1 MKLYP
6 VIKLTNW
13 RRFLS
18 VRPRVDDQI
27 ANIVKGV
34 CMWIRNQRW
43 PCDDATLSWI
53 RGESVKGDVNLCLFC
68 CVLELPYVC
77 EIYIIHWAEWVYIG
91 NILWVRPEVVICSKT
106 HCLINMTK
114 GTRKILVVSLLL
126 FVQKCC
132 CSQWQQKDSDKLELH
147 SLRLQLSSVLGHQNH
162 CQEMGKFELLK
173 TDLGVIRIAY
183 FYDQRNNSP
192 SSRPLGEKPHQ
203 CHSVQNKDIIR
214 VFHTELC
221 KTNIPI
227 LCSLWLKYTF
237 CLLLFFLL

>member
-1 MKLYP
+1 M
-6 VIKLTNW
+6 
-13 RRFLS
+13 
-18 VRPRVDDQI
+18 
-27 ANIVKGV
+27 
-34 CMWIRNQRW
+34 
-43 PCDDATLSWI
+43 
-53 RGESVKGDVNLCLFC
+53 
-68 CVLELPYVC
+68 
-77 EIYIIHWAEWVYIG
+77 
-91 NILWVRPEVVICSKT
+91 
-106 HCLINMTK
+106 HCLINMTSK
-114 GTRKILVVSLLL
+114 GTRKILVVSLRL

-162 CQEMGKFELLK
+162 CQEMGKFEPLK

-192 SSRPLGEKPHQ
+192 SGRPLGEKPHQ

-221 KTNIPI
+221 KANIPI

-237 CLLLFFLL
+237 MFVVVFSFVAKVMSGCQRPPTLHSKRWDTFVYFFLLFKVVLWSNFDPLIF